1 MNAEGDYRDEDRAE
15 SRFFQFYNPII
26 VIDFSGFKTKNL
38 FLFRAS
44 FFANEFC
51 NYAVGEFSYD
61 LNDDLDASRFSTK
74 SSVGELCCK
83 WRRLELIGSLSLGFN
98 SSMKSAEKAGT
109 IIYTDRF
116 LVKPPLIGLMITSP
130 ARCWRKT

>member
-1 MNAEGDYRDEDRAE
+1 MKAEGDYRDEDKAE

-26 VIDFSGFKTKNL
+26 EIDFSGFKTKNL

-61 LNDDLDASRFSTK
+61 LNDDLDASRFK
-74 SSVGELCCK
+74 VE
-83 WRRLELIGSLSLGFN
+83 ILS
-98 SSMKSAEKAGT
+98 
-109 IIYTDRF
+109 IIFID
-116 LVKPPLIGLMITSP
+116 
-130 ARCWRKT
+130 